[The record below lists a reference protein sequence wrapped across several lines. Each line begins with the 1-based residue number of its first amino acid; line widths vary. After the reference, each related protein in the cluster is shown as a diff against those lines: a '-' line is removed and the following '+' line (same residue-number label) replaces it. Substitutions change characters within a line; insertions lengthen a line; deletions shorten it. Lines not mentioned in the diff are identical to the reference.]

1 LIGGVGPTWHRGG
14 MTDAAADTPEP
25 DAVVVGGGPAGL
37 SAASVLAAAGY
48 RVELFERSAA
58 FGEPVR
64 TSGGSFIAPLR
75 ALGVPAYLWQPVT
88 RLRIAAPSHDHT
100 FRFRRAKMC
109 VLDVRGLY
117 QWLAVRAA
125 TAGAQLHLR
134 SPITSVLQEDGRV
147 VGVVVRG
154 RGEVRA
160 RLVVDATGTAG
171 VVARAAGLRG
181 SAPRTAAGVEVEVF
195 APGYDQR
202 EALLVVGDAVAP
214 GGYGWAFPR
223 GDGRVRLGVGVI
235 RPDSNAD
242 IEDLLA
248 HLVERVPALR
258 DSCRGAQPIEQH
270 AGVMPVY
277 AHAAVPAA
285 GAGLLV
291 VGDAAGH
298 GSTLLGE
305 GIRHAIVSG
314 RLAGEV
320 GARALADPGVPNDA
334 LLQAYPRRW
343 DALVGREM
351 RIGHVI
357 NRRIASYG
365 DAEWDRAVEMVSRM
379 SPRLV
384 LTALAGELTPR
395 FAARLVL
402 RHPRLACGEGRRFVR
417 AALARFGN

>member
-1 LIGGVGPTWHRGG
+1 
-14 MTDAAADTPEP
+14 MTEQLDAI
-25 DAVVVGGGPAGL
+25 VVGGGPAGL
-37 SAASVLAAAGY
+37 AAARALAAAG
-48 RVELFERSAA
+48 RTVELFERSAA

-64 TSGGSFIAPLR
+64 TSGGSFIRPLR
-75 ALGVPAYLWQPVT
+75 ALGIPAHLWQPVT
-88 RLRIAAPSHDHT
+88 RLRIAAPHHDHT
-100 FRFRRAKMC
+100 FRFRRARMC

-117 QWLAVRAA
+117 QWLASRAA
-125 TAGAQLHLR
+125 EAGAQLHLK
-134 SPITSVLQEDGRV
+134 SPITSVLQEGGCV

-154 RGEVRA
+154 RGEIRA
-160 RLVVDATGTAG
+160 RLVIDATGTAG
-171 VVARAAGLRG
+171 VVARAAGLRE

-195 APGYDQR
+195 APRYDQR
-202 EALLVVGDAVAP
+202 EALLVVGDEVAP

-235 RPDSNAD
+235 RPDSDAD
-242 IEDLLA
+242 LEDLLD

-258 DSCRGAQPIEQH
+258 ESCRGAQPLEQH

-285 GAGLLV
+285 APGLLV

-314 RLAGEV
+314 RLAGQV
-320 GARALADPGVPNDA
+320 GADALADALLVGRNAPGVET
-334 LLQAYPRRW
+334 LSAYPRRW

-351 RIGHVI
+351 RIGHAI
-357 NRRIASYG
+357 NTRIAAYG
-365 DAEWDRAVEMVSRM
+365 DAQWDRAVGAVTKM

-384 LTALAGELTPR
+384 LTALAGDLTPG

-402 RHPRLACGEGRRFVR
+402 RHPRLAFGEGRRFVR
-417 AALARFGN
+417 AALARISG